1 MHAPLDSY
9 ADLRRKMREALRAQN
24 PEWVNPDGSS
34 PICDDYERRL
44 AELLELVTTDDDTE
58 IY

>member
-1 MHAPLDSY
+1 
-9 ADLRRKMREALRAQN
+9 MRHSI
-24 PEWVNPDGSS
+24 PKWVMPDGSS

-44 AELLELVTTDDDTE
+44 AELLDLVATDEDTE

>member
-1 MHAPLDSY
+1 
-9 ADLRRKMREALRAQN
+9 MREALRAQN

-44 AELLELVTTDDDTE
+44 AELLQLVATDDGEDTE